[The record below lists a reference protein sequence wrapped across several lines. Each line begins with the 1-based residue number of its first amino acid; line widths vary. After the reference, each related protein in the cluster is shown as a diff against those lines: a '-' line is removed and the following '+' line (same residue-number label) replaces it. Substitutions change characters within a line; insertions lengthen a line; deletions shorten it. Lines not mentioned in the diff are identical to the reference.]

1 MALKLPT
8 RAPEDWLE
16 FVGELGESPALRR
29 LWPGAR
35 PRGPWRRA
43 TRGPRGLVPRRVW
56 ALLPRRIG
64 REGLVLERHL
74 REGRF
79 QRGLALITAFAGLL
93 SGLEV
98 ALEHVRG
105 SYGQRV
111 MYAPV
116 LSGPLLVVAAVWAV
130 FSRRAARVML
140 PVVALFNIANGV
152 VGFVFHVRGVQRK
165 PGGWRL
171 PVFNIVMG
179 PPLFAPLLFAISGF
193 LGLITSFLRRGDDP
207 VFTRAG
213 APWLARRP
221 AWARWL
227 PRSLAREGIALDQDI
242 REGRFQRLLGGAVAV
257 FAVFNGAEALY
268 SHYKNNFT
276 NRLEWSPI
284 LLTPLLIGAGLGT
297 IWSRTVGRVVLPIA
311 AALSLV
317 TGTVG
322 FVLHVRGVARMPGG
336 IKHPWY
342 NLEYG
347 PPLFAPLLF
356 AATGF
361 LGLLASLLRRGP

>member
-1 MALKLPT
+1 MAVKIPT
-8 RAPEDWLE
+8 HAPEDWLE
-16 FVGELGESPALRR
+16 FARELAESPALRR
-29 LWPGAR
+29 LRPELPARRLPLPGL
-35 PRGPWRRA
+35 
-43 TRGPRGLVPRRVW
+43 PRGLRRLVPV
-56 ALLPRRIG
+56 RIS
-64 REGLVLERHL
+64 REGILLERHL

-79 QRGLALITAFAGLL
+79 QRALALITAFAGLL

-98 ALEHVRG
+98 ALEHMRG
-105 SYGQRV
+105 SYGQRI

-116 LSGPLLVVAAVWAV
+116 LSGPLLVVAGVGAV
-130 FSRRAARVML
+130 FSRWVARVVL
-140 PVVALFNIANGV
+140 PLVSLFNLANGV
-152 VGFVFHVRGVQRK
+152 IGFVFHVRGVQRK
-165 PGGWRL
+165 PGGWRI
-171 PVFNIVMG
+171 PIFNIVMG

-193 LGLITSFLRRGDDP
+193 LGLITAFLRRGDDP

-213 APWLARRP
+213 VPWIPRRP

-227 PRSLAREGIALDQDI
+227 PHRLAREGLALDQDI

-276 NRLEWSPI
+276 NPFEWSPI
-284 LLTPLLIGAGLGT
+284 LLTPALILAGLGT

-317 TGTVG
+317 TGSVG
-322 FVLHVRGVARMPGG
+322 FVLHIRGVARMPGG
-336 IKHPWY
+336 FRHPWY

-347 PPLFAPLLF
+347 PPIFAPLLF

-361 LGLLASLLRRGP
+361 LGLLASLLRREP